1 MQLSARILT
10 ALAVLTVAVGM
21 MVTVQTKTPE
31 VSASPGSIAVINVGA
46 CVTSSLSKLDQ
57 TDCNDHHETFQFEQ
71 EGLDDAI
78 ERSTIYATYAHDPK
92 TAAEEPRAILQDSD
106 LLKVSITDTDR
117 DTRTGVL
124 ISADATTAATFLD
137 AGVDGGTADADGPD
151 NNPSTEDDN
160 NPSRE
165 TVVRATLD
173 LTSGDFLPSV
183 DTAVNF
189 ERTDE
194 SPVQQTEGGPLTI
207 TFDTTDDPADF
218 DPVAPTTGTRGD
230 HMRFFGTLIDTP
242 GGGTW
247 TPPDDITPGDFI
259 DLEDYVRVDEDVL
272 SGNEISAATAVL
284 LLDVPPEATLTLELI
299 YYETS
304 DIEYIMGGEECRPAV
319 VETPSVDDPAKGT
332 QATCTS
338 DELGDGPDDRDSFV
352 AEATSDGNIGE
363 QNLYLRE
370 TGRFTGIF
378 EGFVRLTDADG
389 NGTDPVSG
397 VQPLTR
403 VDDKGTEDTADDET
417 LPIPAENWGLP
428 IGNGS
433 DDFPD
438 GDAETVSDD
447 ISPDTATDEQ
457 KTQSMILGGP
467 AVKEASAVLGVDSGP
482 VTIRYKDTDGK
493 TRTFDVQI
501 DKEAPTIEVTAPT
514 HDSASDDDDPDFVG
528 TFNDGESGL
537 AADSFSL
544 YVDNDVDKTDSRPV
558 WGRASDTEGAGPASA
573 TVNIITATT
582 GSAPVV
588 RASTDNGMENG
599 IQLRN
604 EYAGFSTNAQT
615 RSAASTFGI
624 FPAAQLYFDS
634 DGDRG
639 EVKSIPGE
647 NFSNGDAD
655 GRFDEGV
662 RINFTLD
669 EDEEFNHAID
679 FQALV
684 RDMAG
689 NVGFSDSD
697 PRKPTFIFDLG
708 TKSGDR
714 DTDAGEDVLG
724 VFSRHVVYIDE
735 VDPKLDE
742 NRTATGF
749 YGRDS
754 DKNLISDRSAIMLVW
769 DGNINEDDI
778 GTETFSIKLDEDT
791 EVEVTEVK
799 VDKHLVFLKLRDEL
813 PSDAR
818 PTVAIAA
825 GQEVTDRADNVT
837 TSEELDPV
845 EANDGIQPVFTVEL
859 SGGSGTGTGGES
871 ESSLTKNTI
880 NVRITSD
887 EDITGAPRIA
897 VVCSNLQWT
906 DLGEDGETGG
916 EGVNADK
923 DKKLSDYVNDR
934 SGSLTSSPDPVEG
947 ATCGA
952 PKDPEGSDPDDIPN
966 SLLVTETSSLSRPG
980 NVWEYVWR
988 NLEDEA
994 NVPDGSV
1001 TAVVWGRDRANYTTY
1016 ELDDSGTKNN
1026 WNSATAGFRFDEEF
1040 YSPVNNDR
1048 GGSVEPMPGSEI
1060 DELRPFVRLNFSGE
1074 PTTVT
1079 VTEFSIDGED
1089 VLDELDNQGNN
1100 QFLYWPSELAY
1111 GEHEVKL
1118 SAKDAADNKEEGLSF
1133 KFTVTS
1139 RDDFKIS
1146 LFAGW
1151 NAISFPA
1158 DPVDTTL
1165 EAVFSIDDI
1174 DRVFGWDGSDTE
1186 QPWRIATKDAGIW
1199 TTSTDYAP
1207 LTDVTAQY
1215 GYWVHSKGFT
1225 DLQVPLMGPLNRE
1238 TSPHPIPKHIPT
1250 NPGWNFVGVIDQ
1262 DGDQTEDS
1270 FGETLKNS
1278 DDLEVKAK
1286 DYMPGFVRAYTW
1298 DEIENSYAVLEEDDM
1313 IKIGEGIWV
1322 YFPDGDSISP

>member
-78 ERSTIYATYAHDPK
+78 ERSTVYATYAHDPK

-106 LLKVSITDTDR
+106 LLKISITDIDR

-124 ISADATTAATFLD
+124 VGATAGFDLRQGVIPADPI
-137 AGVDGGTADADGPD
+137 DAD
-151 NNPSTEDDN
+151 NPTRMS
-160 NPSRE
+160 
-165 TVVRATLD
+165 VVRTGLD
-173 LTSGDFLPSV
+173 LTADDHLPPV
-183 DTAVNF
+183 DDMVNF
-189 ERTDE
+189 EKSDGNAVME
-194 SPVQQTEGGPLTI
+194 QNSGPLTI
-207 TFDTTDDPADF
+207 TLDTTENPAMF
-218 DPVAPTTGTRGD
+218 DPIAPTTGPRGD
-230 HMRFFGTLIDTP
+230 HVRFFGTVS
-242 GGGTW
+242 GVN
-247 TPPDDITPGDFI
+247 DDKFM
-259 DLEDYVRVDEDVL
+259 DLEAYVRIDEDV
-272 SGNEISAATAVL
+272 ISAGVESAPTAVL
-284 LLDVPPEATLTLELI
+284 LLDIPANATLTLQLI

-304 DIEYIMGGEECRPAV
+304 DIEYIMGGERCRPAV
-319 VETPSVDDPAKGT
+319 VATPALTDPAKGT

-338 DELGDGPDDRDSFV
+338 DELDDDPEKRDLFV
-352 AEATSDGNIGE
+352 AEAASDGNIGE

-370 TGRFTGIF
+370 TGRFTGVF

-438 GDAETVSDD
+438 GDTETVSDD
-447 ISPDTATDEQ
+447 ISPDTASDQQ
-457 KTQSMILGGP
+457 KIDGLVLGGP

-482 VTIRYKDTDGK
+482 VTIRYKDTDGN
-493 TRTFDVQI
+493 TRTLDVQI
-501 DKEAPTIEVTAPT
+501 DKEAPTIEVTTPT

-544 YVDNDVDKTDSRPV
+544 YVDNNKDQTDSRPV

-573 TVNIITATT
+573 TVNIITAPEAGSDPT

-588 RASTDNGMENG
+588 IASTSNGDTNG

-604 EYAGFSTNAQT
+604 EYAGFRTDAQT

-639 EVKSIPGE
+639 EVKSVASE

-662 RINFTLD
+662 RIDFTLD
-669 EDEEFNHAID
+669 EGEEFNHAID

-708 TKSGDR
+708 TKSADR
-714 DTDAGEDVLG
+714 DTDAGQDVLG

-837 TSEELDPV
+837 TAEELDPIK
-845 EANDGIQPVFTVEL
+845 ANDGIQPVFTVEL

-871 ESSLTKNTI
+871 ASGLTKNTI

-897 VVCSNLQWT
+897 VVCSNLQWR
-906 DLGEDGETGG
+906 DD
-916 EGVNADK
+916 DK
-923 DKKLSDYVNDR
+923 DKKLSDYVDAR
-934 SGSLTSSPDPVEG
+934 SGSLSRTPDPIDGV
-947 ATCGA
+947 TCGA
-952 PKDPEGSDPDDIPN
+952 PKPAGDPENAENALTI
-966 SLLVTETSSLSRPG
+966 TETSSLSRPG

-988 NLEDEA
+988 NLDDEA

-1001 TAVVWGRDRANYTTY
+1001 TAVVWGRDRDNYTYYTLDN
-1016 ELDDSGTKNN
+1016 EDDSYGVSFNN
-1026 WNSATAGFRFDEEF
+1026 WSATTAGFRFDEEF

-1048 GGSVEPMPGSEI
+1048 GGSVEPMPDSDI
-1060 DELRPFVRLNFSGE
+1060 DELRPFVRLDFSGE

-1089 VLDELDNQGNN
+1089 VLDELDDQGNN

-1118 SAKDAADNKEEGLSF
+1118 NAKDAADNNPTGNLSF
-1133 KFTVTS
+1133 KFTVTR
-1139 RDDFKIS
+1139 RDDFKVS

-1158 DPVDTTL
+1158 DPIDTTL
-1165 EAVFSIDDI
+1165 EAVFSINEI
-1174 DRVFGWDGSDTE
+1174 DRVFGWDGGNAE
-1186 QPWRIATKDAGIW
+1186 QPWSIATKVDGVW

-1215 GYWVHSKGFT
+1215 GYWVHSTGFT

-1286 DYMPGFVRAYTW
+1286 DYMPGFIRAYTW

>member
-46 CVTSSLSKLDQ
+46 CVSSNLGKLDEA
-57 TDCNDHHETFQFEQ
+57 DCNDHHETFQFEQ
-71 EGLDDAI
+71 EGLDEAI

-106 LLKVSITDTDR
+106 LLKVSITDIDR

-124 ISADATTAATFLD
+124 VSADESGATTFL
-137 AGVDGGTADADGPD
+137 AMGVDGNAADPDGPD
-151 NNPSTEDDN
+151 DNPGTDDD

-165 TVVRATLD
+165 TVVRDTLD
-173 LTSGDFLPSV
+173 LTSDDHLASVDDAVDFLKANG
-183 DTAVNF
+183 D
-189 ERTDE
+189 
-194 SPVQQTEGGPLTI
+194 PVAETVGGPLTI
-207 TFDTTDDPADF
+207 EFATTDSPAVF
-218 DPVAPTTGTRGD
+218 DPVAPTTGERGD
-230 HMRFFGTLIDTP
+230 HMRFFGTVSNIND
-242 GGGTW
+242 
-247 TPPDDITPGDFI
+247 GDFM
-259 DLEDYVRVDEDVL
+259 DLADYVRVDEDVI
-272 SGNEISAATAVL
+272 SGDTDSPPTAVL
-284 LLDVPPEATLTLELI
+284 LLDVPSGATLTLQLI

-319 VETPSVDDPAKGT
+319 VNSPTAEMPLKGT

-338 DELGDGPDDRDSFV
+338 DELEDPDDRDSFV

-370 TGRFTGIF
+370 TGRFTGVF

-397 VQPLTR
+397 EQPLTR
-403 VDDKGTEDTADDET
+403 TDDKGTEDTADDEEVA
-417 LPIPAENWGLP
+417 IPAENWGLP

-433 DDFPD
+433 DDYPA
-438 GDAETVSDD
+438 GDDNDTGPDD
-447 ISPDTATDEQ
+447 IGPDTATDNQ
-457 KTQSMILGGP
+457 KRDAMVLGGP

-558 WGRASDTEGAGPASA
+558 WGRKSDG
-573 TVNIITATT
+573 NIISTENGGSLPMVEASTT
-582 GSAPVV
+582 GG
-588 RASTDNGMENG
+588 DDDG

-604 EYAGFSTNAQT
+604 EYAGFSTSAT
-615 RSAASTFGI
+615 MRSEASTFGI
-624 FPAAQLYFDS
+624 FPAAQLYFDD

-669 EDEEFNHAID
+669 EDEKFNHAID

-708 TKSGDR
+708 TKSDDR
-714 DTDAGEDVLG
+714 DNGAAEDVLG

-735 VDPKLDE
+735 VDPKLDAE
-742 NRTATGF
+742 RTVTGF

-769 DGNINEDDI
+769 DGNINGDDI
-778 GTETFSIKLDEDT
+778 GTETFSVKLDEDT
-791 EVEVTEVK
+791 EVEVTDVK

-845 EANDGIQPVFTVEL
+845 KANDGIRPVFNVEL
-859 SGGSGTGTGGES
+859 SGGSGTGSGGES
-871 ESSLTKNTI
+871 ASSLTKNTI

-906 DLGEDGETGG
+906 DLGDDNAAGG
-916 EGVNADK
+916 EGDNKDE

-934 SGSLTSSPDPVEG
+934 SGSLTSSPDEIAG

-952 PKDPEGSDPDDIPN
+952 PKDADNDGEDDN
-966 SLLVTETSSLSRPG
+966 ALLVTETSSLSRPG

-988 NLEDEA
+988 NLEDKA

-1016 ELDDSGTKNN
+1016 DLDDSGTKNN

-1060 DELRPFVRLNFSGE
+1060 DEIRPFVRLNFSGE

-1089 VLDELDNQGNN
+1089 VLGDLDDQGNN
-1100 QFLYWPSELAY
+1100 QFLYWPSALAY

-1118 SAKDAADNKEEGLSF
+1118 SAKDAADNKKEDLSF

-1139 RDDFKIS
+1139 RDDFKVS

-1158 DPVDTTL
+1158 DPIDTTL
-1165 EAVFSIDDI
+1165 EAVFSINEI
-1174 DRVFGWDGSDTE
+1174 DRVFGWDGGNTE
-1186 QPWRIATKDAGIW
+1186 QPWSIATKVDGVW

-1215 GYWVHSKGFT
+1215 GYWVHSTGFT

-1238 TSPHPIPKHIPT
+1238 TSPHPMPKHIPT

-1322 YFPDGDSISP
+1322 YFPDGDGISP

>member
-46 CVTSSLSKLDQ
+46 CVTSNLSKLDQ

-106 LLKVSITDTDR
+106 LLKVSITDISR

-124 ISADATTAATFLD
+124 VSANALTAATFLT
-137 AGVDGGTADADGPD
+137 AGVDGGTVDP
-151 NNPSTEDDN
+151 N
-160 NPSRE
+160 NPSRDS
-165 TVVRATLD
+165 VVRDTLD
-173 LTSGDFLPSV
+173 IASTGYLPPV
-183 DTAVNF
+183 DGEVNF
-189 ERTDE
+189 ERRSDGD
-194 SPVQQTEGGPLTI
+194 PVSEDQGGPLTI
-207 TFDTTDDPADF
+207 VFDTTGTPARF
-218 DPVAPTTGTRGD
+218 DPVAPTTGSRGD
-230 HMRFFGTLIDTP
+230 HVRFFGTVT
-242 GGGTW
+242 GVNSGN
-247 TPPDDITPGDFI
+247 FM
-259 DLEDYVRVDEDVL
+259 DLRDYVRIDEDVT
-272 SGNEISAATAVL
+272 SSDTESAPSVVL
-284 LLDVPPEATLTLELI
+284 LLDVPSGSTLELELI

-304 DIEYIMGGEECRPAV
+304 DVEYIMGGERCKEATAEDDT
-319 VETPSVDDPAKGT
+319 ETPDVDESKGM

-338 DELGDGPDDRDSFV
+338 DELEGDDRDHDAFV
-352 AEATSDGNIGE
+352 AEAASDGNIGE
-363 QNLYLRE
+363 QNLYLKE
-370 TGRFTGIF
+370 TERFSGVF
-378 EGFVRLTDADG
+378 EGYVRLTDANG
-389 NGTDPVSG
+389 NGTDPVDDNRAG
-397 VQPLTR
+397 AGRRNDYQPLTG
-403 VDDKGTEDTADDET
+403 VNDLGET
-417 LPIPAENWGLP
+417 VAIPARDWGLP
-428 IGNGS
+428 TGDGS
-433 DDFPD
+433 DFVDMD
-438 GDAETVSDD
+438 GDNVDDDSD
-447 ISPDTATDEQ
+447 T
-457 KTQSMILGGP
+457 LVGG
-467 AVKEASAVLGVDSGP
+467 AAGIGGSAILGVDSGP

-501 DKEAPTIEVTAPT
+501 DKEAPTIEVTTPS

-544 YVDNDVDKTDSRPV
+544 YVDNVSDMTDSRPV
-558 WGRASDTEGAGPASA
+558 WSRGSGTASIISA
-573 TVNIITATT
+573 TVDG

-588 RASTDNGMENG
+588 RADQEDDADG
-599 IQLRN
+599 IELRN
-604 EYAGFSTNAQT
+604 NYVGFSTEAVNL
-615 RSAASTFGI
+615 SDVSTFGV
-624 FPAAQLYFDS
+624 FPADQLYFDDDS
-634 DGDRG
+634 DDG
-639 EVKSIPGE
+639 EVKSVASE

-662 RINFTLD
+662 RIDFELD
-669 EDEEFNHAID
+669 AEEEFNHAID

-684 RDMAG
+684 RDIAG

-697 PRKPTFIFDLG
+697 PRNPTFIFDLG
-708 TKSGDR
+708 TKAEDR
-714 DTDAGEDVLG
+714 DADADEDVLG
-724 VFSRHVVYIDE
+724 VFSRHVVYVDE
-735 VDPKLDE
+735 VDPKLDAD
-742 NRTATGF
+742 RTVTGF

-754 DKNLISDRSAIMLVW
+754 DKNLIYDRSAIMLVW

-778 GTETFSIKLDEDT
+778 GTETFSVKLDEDT
-791 EVEVTEVK
+791 EAEVTEVK

-813 PSDAR
+813 ASDAR
-818 PTVAIAA
+818 PTISIAA

-837 TSEELDPV
+837 SPDELDPV
-845 EANDGIQPVFTVEL
+845 KANDGIRPVFTVEL

-871 ESSLTKNTI
+871 ASSLTKNTI
-880 NVRITSD
+880 NIRITSD
-887 EDITGAPRIA
+887 EDITGAPKIA

-916 EGVNADK
+916 EGDNADK

-934 SGSLTSSPDPVEG
+934 SGSLSENPTRPTYDAGSTAG
-947 ATCGA
+947 TTCGA
-952 PKDPEGSDPDDIPN
+952 RQDKDENGEYDNALS
-966 SLLVTETSSLSRPG
+966 VTETSSLSRPG

-988 NLEDEA
+988 NIEEQA

-1001 TAVVWGRDRANYTTY
+1001 TAVVWAKDRASYTTY
-1016 ELDDSGTKNN
+1016 ELDKTTPLSN

-1040 YSPVNNDR
+1040 YSPINNDR
-1048 GGSVEPMPGSEI
+1048 GGSVEPMPDDDI
-1060 DELRPFVRLNFSGE
+1060 DEQRPFVRLNFSGE

-1079 VTEFSIDGED
+1079 VTEFFIDGED
-1089 VLDELDNQGNN
+1089 ALDELQDQGNN
-1100 QFLYWPSELAY
+1100 QFLYWPPTLGY

-1118 SAKDAADNKEEGLSF
+1118 SAKDAADNKKENLSF

-1139 RDDFKIS
+1139 RDDFKVS

-1158 DPVDTTL
+1158 DPIDTTL
-1165 EAVFSIDDI
+1165 EAVFSINEI
-1174 DRVFGWDGSDTE
+1174 DRVFGWDGGNAE
-1186 QPWRIATKDAGIW
+1186 QPWSIATKVDGVW

-1215 GYWVHSKGFT
+1215 GYWVHSTGFT

-1313 IKIGEGIWV
+1313 VKIGEGIWV

>member
-46 CVTSSLSKLDQ
+46 CVSSDLDKLDES
-57 TDCNDHHETFQFEQ
+57 DCNDHHETFQFEQ
-71 EGLDDAI
+71 EGLDEAI

-106 LLKVSITDTDR
+106 LLKVSITDIDR

-124 ISADATTAATFLD
+124 VAAVTSFDL
-137 AGVDGGTADADGPD
+137 APGVGGGAVTAD
-151 NNPSTEDDN
+151 

-165 TVVRATLD
+165 SVVRETLD
-173 LTSGDFLPSV
+173 LTADDYLASV
-183 DTAVNF
+183 DNAVNF
-189 ERTDE
+189 EKTGG
-194 SPVQQTEGGPLTI
+194 SAVTETTGGPLTI
-207 TFDTTDDPADF
+207 TFDTTDSPAVF
-218 DPVAPTTGTRGD
+218 DPVAPTTGPRGD
-230 HMRFFGTLIDTP
+230 HMRFFGTVTDVN
-242 GGGTW
+242 
-247 TPPDDITPGDFI
+247 DGDFM
-259 DLEDYVRVDEDVL
+259 DLADYVRVDEDVI
-272 SGNEISAATAVL
+272 SGDTVSPPTAVL
-284 LLDVPPEATLTLELI
+284 LLDVPSGETLTLQLI

-304 DIEYIMGGEECRPAV
+304 DIEYIMGGEVCKEA
-319 VETPSVDDPAKGT
+319 TAMDDVDTTNVDESKGT

-338 DELGDGPDDRDSFV
+338 DELEDPDDRDAFV

-363 QNLYLRE
+363 QNLYLKE
-370 TGRFTGIF
+370 TGRFTGVF

-389 NGTDPVSG
+389 NGSDPDDSG
-397 VQPLTR
+397 AQMYL
-403 VDDKGTEDTADDET
+403 VDDNDPPTDDRSDDTMMIGE
-417 LPIPAENWGLP
+417 AENWGLP
-428 IGNGS
+428 VVDGS
-433 DDFPD
+433 DYYPAGDDNDTGLDDDFLN
-438 GDAETVSDD
+438 
-447 ISPDTATDEQ
+447 
-457 KTQSMILGGP
+457 LGGD

-501 DKEAPTIEVTAPT
+501 DKEPPTIEVTAPT

-558 WGRASDTEGAGPASA
+558 WARKTDG
-573 TVNIITATT
+573 NIISTENGGSRPEVVASTTT
-582 GSAPVV
+582 G
-588 RASTDNGMENG
+588 DDDG

-604 EYAGFSTNAQT
+604 EYAGFSTTAT
-615 RSAASTFGI
+615 MRSAASTFGI
-624 FPAAQLYFDS
+624 FPAAQLYFDD
-634 DGDRG
+634 DGDRD

-662 RINFTLD
+662 RITLEPETPGEGERFTD
-669 EDEEFNHAID
+669 DFNHAID

-708 TKSGDR
+708 TKSDDR
-714 DTDAGEDVLG
+714 ASDAGEDVLG

-735 VDPKLDE
+735 VDPKLDAD
-742 NRTATGF
+742 RTVTGF

-769 DGNINEDDI
+769 DGNINGDDI
-778 GTETFSIKLDEDT
+778 GTETFSVKLDEDT
-791 EVEVTEVK
+791 EVEVTDVK

-837 TSEELDPV
+837 TSDELDPV
-845 EANDGIQPVFTVEL
+845 KANDGIRPVFNVEL
-859 SGGSGTGTGGES
+859 SGGSGTGSGGES
-871 ESSLTKNTI
+871 ASSLTKNTI

-906 DLGEDGETGG
+906 DLGDDNAAGG
-916 EGVNADK
+916 EGDNKDE

-934 SGSLTSSPDPVEG
+934 SGSLTSSPDEIAG
-947 ATCGA
+947 ATCGS
-952 PKDPEGSDPDDIPN
+952 PKDADNDGEDDN
-966 SLLVTETSSLSRPG
+966 ALLVTETSSLSRPG

-988 NLEDEA
+988 NLEDKA

-1016 ELDDSGTKNN
+1016 DLDDSGTKNN

-1060 DELRPFVRLNFSGE
+1060 DEIRPFVRLNFSGE

-1089 VLDELDNQGNN
+1089 VLGDLDDQGNN
-1100 QFLYWPSELAY
+1100 QFLYWPSALAY

-1118 SAKDAADNKEEGLSF
+1118 SAKDAADNKKEDLSF

-1139 RDDFKIS
+1139 RDDFKVS

-1158 DPVDTTL
+1158 DPIDTTL
-1165 EAVFSIDDI
+1165 EAVFSINEI
-1174 DRVFGWDGSDTE
+1174 DRVFGWDGGNTE
-1186 QPWRIATKDAGIW
+1186 QPWSIATKVDGVW

-1215 GYWVHSKGFT
+1215 GYWVHSTGFT

-1238 TSPHPIPKHIPT
+1238 TSPHPMPKHIPT

-1322 YFPDGDSISP
+1322 YFPDGDGISP